1 MTKQKP
7 RKREIEVY
15 YSRNRTILLGGR
27 LDELKMYAVK
37 LQAITKIT
45 KHRVMA
51 YNPPAVKKDKVE
63 L

>member
-7 RKREIEVY
+7 RKREREVY
-15 YSRNRTILLGGR
+15 HSWNRTILLGGR

-45 KHRVMA
+45 KHRVMT
-51 YNPPAVKKDKVE
+51 YKPPAVKKDKVE